1 MTPTTLTFLIGL
13 LCASGQV
20 LKPVFKKPIPRSLK
34 RLTKPPDTMPAGHSV
49 SQVVSQDA
57 VSVCWLL
64 TSSLGSTSHPFGQPP
79 ALSCDQPGLFSN
91 MTFSKVR
98 RKKSPF
104 AFVRVRRFLGPSEA
118 DRQSCTHSAHSQ
130 RACAACL
137 LCQESTPA
145 ETALPEP
152 AHFYR
157 ASWEAGNFYLLS
169 AVHGSQY
176 FTTCTSKKEGEEKH
190 TNILKMFIFK
200 ECVFQRGR
208 S

>member
-1 MTPTTLTFLIGL
+1 M
-13 LCASGQV
+13 
-20 LKPVFKKPIPRSLK
+20 
-34 RLTKPPDTMPAGHSV
+34 
-49 SQVVSQDA
+49 
-57 VSVCWLL
+57 CWLI
-64 TSSLGSTSHPFGQPP
+64 TFPLGSISHPFGLPP
-79 ALSCDQPGLFSN
+79 TLSCHQPGLFSN
-91 MTFSKVR
+91 KAYAKV
-98 RKKSPF
+98 KMKESPF
-104 AFVRVRRFLGPSEA
+104 AFVGVHSFPEPSEA

-137 LCQESTPA
+137 LCRESMPA

-152 AHFYR
+152 AHFYQAAR
-157 ASWEAGNFYLLS
+157 EAGNFYLLS

-208 S
+208 SVMWVFLLCVKEASVACSWKNNGSAGYCLL